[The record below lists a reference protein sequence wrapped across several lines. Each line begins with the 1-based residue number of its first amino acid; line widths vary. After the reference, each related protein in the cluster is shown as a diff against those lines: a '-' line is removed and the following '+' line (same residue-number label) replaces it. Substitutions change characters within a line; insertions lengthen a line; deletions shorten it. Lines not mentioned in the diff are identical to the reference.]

1 MKFNMPGIKN
11 ITVLKL
17 MTVFATILHKT
28 ASLESGNRENKL
40 LNVFN
45 IIKFPN
51 DGCNTTTGKE
61 FLGIGSLTN
70 LVIHYI
76 GEGDFGSLYFNSHPH
91 FIFD

>member
-17 MTVFATILHKT
+17 MTIFATILHKT
-28 ASLESGNRENKL
+28 ASLESRDRENKL

-51 DGCNTTTGKE
+51 DGCNTTTGME

-70 LVIHYI
+70 LVKHYTCI
-76 GEGDFGSLYFNSHPH
+76 WVGDLGSLQC
-91 FIFD
+91 